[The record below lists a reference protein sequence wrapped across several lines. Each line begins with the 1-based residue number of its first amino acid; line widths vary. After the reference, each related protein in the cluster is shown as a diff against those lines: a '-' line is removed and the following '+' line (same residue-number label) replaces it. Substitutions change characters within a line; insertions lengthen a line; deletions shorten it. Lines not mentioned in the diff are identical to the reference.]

1 MHALV
6 VACGPPSL
14 VSLCVSQMWIS
25 WSWSSG
31 NNDDEDVSFKF
42 KDHPVLSMFEKS
54 NVLSRIEVTRLQS
67 KRRLCFNQD
76 IQDYNPNR
84 PTDLPLVLWECND
97 LEKLFLSRNAIK
109 QVIVGDE

>member
-84 PTDLPLVLWECND
+84 ATDLPLVLWECND